1 MENIFHA
8 INQEMVWTQPN
19 AFKEEYELKTGFGL
33 LGTLNFRSAW
43 GSLAVAETANGCWTF
58 KRVGFLTTRVSIR
71 RCDSETEVASFRN
84 NSWSGGGTLELP
96 DGRVFR
102 ASTNFWQTRLEL
114 MTDRDELILSY
125 KDIGGFF
132 KRTATLV
139 IDPAAA
145 SLNELPMVV
154 MLSWYLAVMMYRDSS
169 AATTATAAMG

>member
-1 MENIFHA
+1 MESISRAF
-8 INQEMVWTQPN
+8 NQEMVWTQPN
-19 AFKEEYELKTGFGL
+19 AFKEEYELKASSGL
-33 LGTLNFRSAW
+33 LGTLNFRSSW

-84 NSWSGGGTLELP
+84 NSWSGGGTLEMP

-102 ASTNFWQTRLEL
+102 ASTIFWQTRMEL

-125 KDIGGFF
+125 KDVGGFF

-139 IDPAAA
+139 IDPGAA
-145 SLNELPMVV
+145 SLTELPMVV
-154 MLSWYLAVMMYRDSS
+154 MLSWYLLVMMYRDSS
-169 AATTATAAMG
+169 ATASATTAMG